1 MGYAPDYLVRRRRAS
16 ERARRRRRRL
26 IAAVP
31 AALVI
36 AAAAVVVLTGH
47 PPSEKTALATP
58 RSSPP
63 PVVAA
68 ARGHE
73 EAAAT
78 RTEFADVRR
87 LARYGLPLFCGGRAR
102 RVVALTFDDGPGPY
116 TTLALRKLREFH
128 ARATFFLVGKSIAA
142 YPRVA
147 ARERPFAAVGDHTM
161 THPFLPALA
170 HTAMVWQ
177 IAAAKSL
184 IERAAGQA
192 VALFRPPYEGRTP
205 AVDREARALGLLEVL
220 WSVDSADSLGA
231 NYAGIEHNVITG
243 VRPGSIVLMHE
254 NRGQTIRGLP
264 AIFAALARDH
274 LKPVTIPE
282 LVAEDPPSSSQLRE
296 GWRGCGKR
304 PARARD

>member
-102 RVVALTFDDGPGPY
+102 RVVALTFDDGPGPD
-116 TTLALRKLREFH
+116 TTLASGSC
-128 ARATFFLVGKSIAA
+128 VNS
-142 YPRVA
+142 
-147 ARERPFAAVGDHTM
+147 
-161 THPFLPALA
+161 
-170 HTAMVWQ
+170 
-177 IAAAKSL
+177 
-184 IERAAGQA
+184 
-192 VALFRPPYEGRTP
+192 TP
-205 AVDREARALGLLEVL
+205 ARRSS
-220 WSVDSADSLGA
+220 WSGSRSRPIHAWPPASGRSPRSA
-231 NYAGIEHNVITG
+231 IT
-243 VRPGSIVLMHE
+243 R
-254 NRGQTIRGLP
+254 
-264 AIFAALARDH
+264 
-274 LKPVTIPE
+274 
-282 LVAEDPPSSSQLRE
+282 
-296 GWRGCGKR
+296 
-304 PARARD
+304 